1 MFLQVTLVALNGLV
15 HYRLLTNR
23 PVTRRWMLVLS
34 AMDIALATASITIA
48 SGFDSFIF
56 VAYCPALVLFALVF
70 ASVRLGLAW
79 TTMAAV
85 AYSIVSL
92 SLDPGI
98 DRDAGDGRVLVAMYA
113 LVSGVCLITRFE
125 RRETSMTTA
134 MKPSRRG
141 NSSCSE
147 GWTPTGYR
155 VPIHHCAASHRFW
168 RNNRVPW
175 PSGQGPCSL
184 VKRRLLNCDGMC
196 GGFFQRGT
204 NGWCRWLWSPR
215 GAPAPGCDWRASGQA
230 SLTPRCLLVPD
241 HWHRD
246 GLCCRP

>member
-23 PVTRRWMLVLS
+23 PVTWRWMLALS
-34 AMDIALATASITIA
+34 AMDSALVTASIVIA

-92 SLDPGI
+92 SLGPGI
-98 DRDAGDGRVLVAMYA
+98 NSDAGDGRVLVAMYA
-113 LVSGVCLITRFE
+113 LVFGVCLITRFE

-168 RNNRVPW
+168 RNNRMPW
-175 PSGQGPCSL
+175 PSGQGLQSC
-184 VKRRLLNCDGMC
+184 
-196 GGFFQRGT
+196 
-204 NGWCRWLWSPR
+204 
-215 GAPAPGCDWRASGQA
+215 
-230 SLTPRCLLVPD
+230 
-241 HWHRD
+241 
-246 GLCCRP
+246 

>member
-1 MFLQVTLVALNGLV
+1 MGAMQAPGTPVTCKYVFLQVTLVALNGLV
-15 HYRLLTNR
+15 HFRLLTNR
-23 PVTRRWMLVLS
+23 PVTWRWMLAGS
-34 AMDIALATASITIA
+34 AVDIALITASITIG
-48 SGFDSFIF
+48 SGFDRFIF

-134 MKPSRRG
+134 VKPSRRG

-155 VPIHHCAASHRFW
+155 VPIRHCAASHRFW

-175 PSGQGPCSL
+175 PSGQGLQSC
-184 VKRRLLNCDGMC
+184 
-196 GGFFQRGT
+196 
-204 NGWCRWLWSPR
+204 
-215 GAPAPGCDWRASGQA
+215 
-230 SLTPRCLLVPD
+230 
-241 HWHRD
+241 
-246 GLCCRP
+246 

>member
-79 TTMAAV
+79 TTVAAV

-92 SLDPGI
+92 SLD
-98 DRDAGDGRVLVAMYA
+98 
-113 LVSGVCLITRFE
+113 TRF
-125 RRETSMTTA
+125 R
-134 MKPSRRG
+134 
-141 NSSCSE
+141 
-147 GWTPTGYR
+147 
-155 VPIHHCAASHRFW
+155 
-168 RNNRVPW
+168 
-175 PSGQGPCSL
+175 Q
-184 VKRRLLNCDGMC
+184 
-196 GGFFQRGT
+196 
-204 NGWCRWLWSPR
+204 
-215 GAPAPGCDWRASGQA
+215 
-230 SLTPRCLLVPD
+230 
-241 HWHRD
+241 
-246 GLCCRP
+246 